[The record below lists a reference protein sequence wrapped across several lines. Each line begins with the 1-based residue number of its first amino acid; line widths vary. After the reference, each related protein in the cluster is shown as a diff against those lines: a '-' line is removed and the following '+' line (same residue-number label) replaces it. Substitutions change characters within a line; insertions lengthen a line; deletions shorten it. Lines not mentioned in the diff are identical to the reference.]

1 MTARTTDD
9 RSRRRKA
16 LVAWGSLAGVAA
28 LLTTAAFT
36 DVARLNLGSGG
47 LGGSDATYNIQVGA
61 TDAEGAFIPGWQEAD
76 DAAGVPIALTG
87 AESMFPGSTP
97 ISIEIPVRNDSPTF
111 ASSLALG
118 LNQLADDAGA
128 GRVTDADYLSSLRFD
143 VQMPATSRDAAAV
156 TETGLTFAEADAL
169 VLNELAADEESTVT
183 LTIAL
188 LSQSESGAAHTDNSL
203 AGKGAFLQAQLD
215 GASL

>member
-47 LGGSDATYNIQVGA
+47 LGGADTTYNLQVGA
-61 TDAEGAFIPGWQEAD
+61 TDANGAFVAGWQEAD
-76 DAAGVPIALTG
+76 DVAGVPIAISG
-87 AESMFPGSTP
+87 ADAMFPGSAP
-97 ISIEIPVRNDSPTF
+97 ISIEIPVRNDSPSF
-111 ASSLALG
+111 ASSLKLSLA
-118 LNQLADDAGA
+118 QLPDDLDTD
-128 GRVTDADYLSSLRFD
+128 RVTDANYLSSLRFD
-143 VQMPATSRDAAAV
+143 VEAPGTSRGPAPVLGED
-156 TETGLTFAEADAL
+156 LTFAELASMT
-169 VLNELAADEESTVT
+169 LNELAPDEETTVT
-183 LTIAL
+183 LTISL
-188 LSQSESGAAHTDNSL
+188 LSQADSGAAHTDNSL

-215 GASL
+215 GTSL